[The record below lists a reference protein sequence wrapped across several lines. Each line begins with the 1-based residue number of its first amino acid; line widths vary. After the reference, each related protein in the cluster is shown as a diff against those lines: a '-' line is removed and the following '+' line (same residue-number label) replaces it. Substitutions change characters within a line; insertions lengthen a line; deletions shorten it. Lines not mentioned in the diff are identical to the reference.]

1 MAFDT
6 LAYAQRL
13 KTAGVAAAQA
23 EAHAQAMHSAV
34 TETTASKADLETG
47 FTRIDGRMDLLEART
62 DERIQA
68 SEARLKERIQAS
80 EARMDER
87 IQASIRASEARTDER
102 IQALETRQEAANS
115 RRDAR
120 MMVFIVAVAALAVA
134 AARLI
139 P

>member
-23 EAHAQAMHSAV
+23 EAHAQAMRDAV
-34 TETTASKADLETG
+34 TETSASKADLESG
-47 FTRIDGRMDLLEART
+47 FARLDGQLTRIDGRIDLLET
-62 DERIQA
+62 
-68 SEARLKERIQAS
+68 
-80 EARMDER
+80 RM
-87 IQASIRASEARTDER
+87 DER
-102 IQALETRQEAANS
+102 IQALETRQEAANA

-134 AARLI
+134 AASLI

>member
-68 SEARLKERIQAS
+68 SEARLKEC
-80 EARMDER
+80 M
-87 IQASIRASEARTDER
+87 DER
-102 IQALETRQEAANS
+102 IQALETRQEAANA

-120 MMVFIVAVAALAVA
+120 MMMFIVAVAALAVA